1 MSNVKYCLILLC
13 YAVLLLFSDNTAWLG
28 RASAFSVLVDIRA
41 GGEDLVLGQGEW
53 GEVVNEEEKVEK

>member
-1 MSNVKYCLILLC
+1 M
-13 YAVLLLFSDNTAWLG
+13 LLLFSDKMAWLG

-41 GGEDLVLGQGEW
+41 GGEDLDLGQGEW

>member
-1 MSNVKYCLILLC
+1 M
-13 YAVLLLFSDNTAWLG
+13 LLLFSDKTAWLG